1 MKLEVLYDLPLK
13 DLQKK
18 LKASEFDSSSRE
30 LDKLRYTHAHL
41 MYVHFDPV
49 SPISLRADII
59 KDVKQDFTK
68 YKKEIIDDL
77 EQTILSRYLPDSMVI
92 ARGLKNDVQV
102 AETAK
107 LLKNDKEY
115 NRLLARDKNVVAIE
129 KSEVEDTKTDSLA
142 STSTPSQGLQTLQT
156 QW

>member
-1 MKLEVLYDLPLK
+1 MILSH
-13 DLQKK
+13 Q
-18 LKASEFDSSSRE
+18 SCS
-30 LDKLRYTHAHL
+30 
-41 MYVHFDPV
+41 
-49 SPISLRADII
+49 RADII

-68 YKKEIIDDL
+68 YKKEIIEDL

-115 NRLLARDKNVVAIE
+115 NRLLARDKNGVAIE
-129 KSEVEDTKTDSLA
+129 KSEVDTTSSA